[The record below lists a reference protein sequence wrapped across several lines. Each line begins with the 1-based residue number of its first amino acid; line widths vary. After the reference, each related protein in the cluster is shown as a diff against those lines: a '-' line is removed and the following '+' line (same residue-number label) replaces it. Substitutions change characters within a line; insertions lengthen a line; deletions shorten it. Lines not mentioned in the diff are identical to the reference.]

1 MKRTHLFAGGWMATA
16 LLASE
21 VAEPQARGPS
31 ATVVLEKGQEIPNSR
46 QERLEALERSQQE
59 AQALAEQE
67 AEELK
72 DPAIRARKFA
82 ELEAWLR
89 RIPGRFRIEGLIE
102 KPEFRLEAQASTVVD
117 GKVTGVADCRA
128 IGEGVGVHCILN
140 ATWPI
145 IESGA
150 APLYIPGIGTPPPPA
165 SEMLRTFSP
174 AILLIGMSQDPP
186 GIQAE
191 MVNADSLS
199 HAWAGKLVDDTA
211 TGKRLNRAMFLRSF
225 HPLQII
231 APADSDAVT
240 IVLRS
245 GTLTLT
251 LAMHRDDEAQ
261 AEVPVKPLPSR

>member
-1 MKRTHLFAGGWMATA
+1 MKPTHLFAGAWMAFA
-16 LLASE
+16 LLACE
-21 VAEPQARGPS
+21 VAEPQARGP
-31 ATVVLEKGQEIPNSR
+31 AAKDVLENGQAIPNSR

-59 AQALAEQE
+59 AQELAEKE

-72 DPAIRARKFA
+72 DPAVRARKFA

-102 KPEFRLEAQASTVVD
+102 KPEFRFEAQAYTVVD

-145 IESGA
+145 IESGV
-150 APLYIPGIGTPPPPA
+150 APVAGHPPPPPPP

-174 AILLIGMSQDPP
+174 AMLLIGMSQDPP

-199 HAWAGKLVDDTA
+199 HVWAGKLVEDTA
-211 TGKRLNRAMFLRSF
+211 TAKRLNRSMFSRSL
-225 HPLQII
+225 HPLQIV
-231 APADSDAVT
+231 APPDSDEVT

-245 GTLTLT
+245 GLVTLT
-251 LAMHRDDEAQ
+251 LAMRRDDEAK
-261 AEVPVKPLPSR
+261 ADAPVKPIK